1 MTWTELF
8 ERAEAF
14 EVSESDVCA
23 TFRECRDA

>member
-23 TFRECRDA
+23 ILRERRDG